1 MVLLFG
7 GSVNTGV
14 IFSLFVF
21 LLLPLAAPGEE
32 AKGDEGDDGEQADD
46 GDGDVQ
52 QAVGGGGGDF
62 CGKGMISRVQFRTR
76 KETDLKA
83 WPWKTH

>member
-1 MVLLFG
+1 MSVKFFFSGRTTAVLLRR
-7 GSVNTGV
+7 SRVYTGV
-14 IFSLFVF
+14 ILALFVF

-62 CGKGMISRVQFRTR
+62 
-76 KETDLKA
+76 
-83 WPWKTH
+83 